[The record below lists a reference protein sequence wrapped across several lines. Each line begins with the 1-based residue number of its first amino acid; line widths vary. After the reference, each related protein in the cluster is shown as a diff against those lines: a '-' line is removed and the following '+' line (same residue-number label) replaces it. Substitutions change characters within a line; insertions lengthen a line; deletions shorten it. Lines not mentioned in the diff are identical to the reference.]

1 MVGIIKMI
9 SRPSRRSHASKDSIR
24 AGEGA
29 LRVAPYALGSV
40 NVISTRLLG
49 IKPFVIGMTLAVLD
63 KRLEPANARMIQTC
77 RLPHEG
83 RL

>member
-1 MVGIIKMI
+1 M
-9 SRPSRRSHASKDSIR
+9 
-24 AGEGA
+24 
-29 LRVAPYALGSV
+29 RVAPYALGSV